1 MVVVVPI
8 RGAVL
13 VIETA
18 DVPVL
23 AFQAY
28 AIPNV
33 ADIWNPRSAPGSLW
47 VDVTGAGATIGGCL
61 EIPPGGA
68 YRISRKIAAEVTVT
82 SATAGHAYYAVAY

>member
-1 MVVVVPI
+1 MDVVLPI

-13 VIETA
+13 VVATA
-18 DVPVL
+18 NVPVL

-33 ADIWNPRSAPGSLW
+33 ADICNPSTAPGALW
-47 VDVTGAGATIGGCL
+47 VDITGAGAAVGGCL

-68 YRISRKIAAEVTVT
+68 YRISGKIAGEVTVT
-82 SATAGHAYYAVAY
+82 SETAGHAYYAVAY